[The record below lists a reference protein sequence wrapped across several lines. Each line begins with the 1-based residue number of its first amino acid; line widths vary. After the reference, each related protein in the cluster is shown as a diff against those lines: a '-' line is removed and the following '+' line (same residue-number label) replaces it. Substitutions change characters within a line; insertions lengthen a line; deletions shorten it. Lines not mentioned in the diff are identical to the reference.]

1 MIPPSARA
9 GWGRSTA
16 RATPNSDAASPS
28 KYLPPTF
35 ANDPQRIARF
45 EREAQLLA
53 ALNHPHIAS
62 IYGFDESAGTKFLV
76 LELVDGQTLAN
87 RLSGSAAAGLGL
99 DESLRIA
106 RQIVD
111 ALEAAHEKGIVHRDL
126 KPGNIAL
133 TSDGQVKVLDFG
145 LARFDAGDVPSALDM
160 AHSPTLTF
168 AATQAG
174 MILGTAAYMSPEQAK
189 GRVADKRS
197 DVWAFGCVLFEM
209 LTGKRAFEGE
219 DSSDTLAAVLRGEPD
234 WNALPAGTP
243 PVVQRLLRR
252 CLAKDPR
259 ERLRDIGD
267 VRFDLAEAT
276 TPASSIAAP
285 AAPTAAGDDASRRA
299 GAGRPLGGCCRPGG
313 RDDGCAGRDA
323 SLARRRDAGA
333 DDARRGARR

>member
-1 MIPPSARA
+1 MSIQSGTRLGSYEIDTAIGAGGMGQVYRARDTKL
-9 GWGRSTA
+9 GRSVA
-16 RATPNSDAASPS
+16 I
-28 KYLPPTF
+28 KVLPPTF

-174 MILGTAAYMSPEQAK
+174 Y
-189 GRVADKRS
+189 
-197 DVWAFGCVLFEM
+197 
-209 LTGKRAFEGE
+209 
-219 DSSDTLAAVLRGEPD
+219 
-234 WNALPAGTP
+234 
-243 PVVQRLLRR
+243 
-252 CLAKDPR
+252 DPR
-259 ERLRDIGD
+259 DRGLYEPGAGER
-267 VRFDLAEAT
+267 
-276 TPASSIAAP
+276 S
-285 AAPTAAGDDASRRA
+285 SRRQA
-299 GAGRPLGGCCRPGG
+299 QRRLGLWLRPV
-313 RDDGCAGRDA
+313 RDA
-323 SLARRRDAGA
+323 HRQARVRR
-333 DDARRGARR
+333 